1 MAIIEEDL
9 MKFRNEKEERDRKNI
24 QNDKIK
30 EERIQKLKS
39 TLTQEEYAALRKDW
53 RLRDE
58 KNIEFQPTRPE
69 TQLEKFKRLL
79 LEK

>member
-39 TLTQEEYAALRKDW
+39 TLT
-53 RLRDE
+53 
-58 KNIEFQPTRPE
+58 
-69 TQLEKFKRLL
+69 
-79 LEK
+79 